1 MKDNL
6 ISRFNKEVSIVLC
19 GEAGQ
24 GIQTVEHILTQTLK
38 LSGYH
43 VFSTQEYMS
52 RIRGG
57 SNSTLVRVSSNRVSA
72 PVDRIDL
79 LIPFSPGAVSHIQKR
94 ISPMT
99 VLLGEKKIYGKEYQ
113 GERAIDAPLSQIAS
127 GIGGPIYSNTV
138 AVALLAGLLKVEW
151 EVLDRYLRHHFA
163 GKDEST
169 IHKNLEAARRGYEVS
184 DELIRNGKVQID
196 LDKHTEINDEILID
210 GVEALAMGAIAGGCN
225 FLSFYPMS
233 PSTAVAVLLAEH
245 SKEFGIIV
253 EQAEDEISAMNMGIG
268 AWYAGA
274 RGLASTSGGGFALMV
289 EGLSLAGMIES
300 PLVIHVGQRPGPAT
314 GLPTRTEQGEL
325 LFALYAGHGEFP
337 RIILAPGTIE
347 DCFYLAQK
355 AFNLADRYQIPVFIL
370 TDQYLLESHYN
381 IPSLD
386 PTRTPL
392 EKHFV
397 ETKQGYKR
405 YQLTETGLSPRGIPG
420 FGEGLVVLDS
430 DEHDEEGHI
439 TEDLDLRTKMVNK
452 RFKKLDLLKKDMVPP
467 ELVGPEN
474 YKTLIVGW
482 GSTYHAIR
490 EAIGRVG
497 RKDVALL
504 HFKQVY
510 PLHPDAIAYIK
521 RAKKTVI
528 IENNGSAQFGQLI
541 HLQTGFDMDRRILKY
556 NGLPFSVEELEEQL
570 KSILD

>member
-1 MKDNL
+1 MKDKPFPRL
-6 ISRFNKEVSIVLC
+6 KEDVSIVLC

-43 VFSTQEYMS
+43 VFSTEEYMS

-57 SNSTLVRVSSNRVSA
+57 SNSTLVRVCSNRVSA

-79 LIPFSPGAVSHIQKR
+79 LIPFSPGAISHVQKR
-94 ISPMT
+94 ISPET
-99 VLLGEKKIYGKEYQ
+99 VLLGEKKIVENQYPENRVINVPFS
-113 GERAIDAPLSQIAS
+113 EIAS
-127 GIGGPIYSNTV
+127 EVGGPIYTNTV
-138 AVALLAGLLKVEW
+138 AVALLAGLLRVER
-151 EVLDRYLRHHFA
+151 EVLNQYLRHHFA
-163 GKDEST
+163 GKDET
-169 IHKNLEAARRGYEVS
+169 IVHKNIEAVRRGYGVS
-184 DELIRNGKVQID
+184 DDLLRNGKLHID
-196 LDKHTEINDEILID
+196 LEKHNHIQDELLID

-233 PSTAVAVLLAEH
+233 PSTGVAVFLAQH

-253 EQAEDEISAMNMGIG
+253 EQAEDEISAMNMVIG

-300 PLVIHVGQRPGPAT
+300 PLVVHIGQRPAPAT
-314 GLPTRTEQGEL
+314 GLPTRTEQGDL
-325 LFALYAGHGEFP
+325 LFALYSGHGEFP
-337 RIILAPGTIE
+337 RIIFAPGTIE

-355 AFNLADRYQIPVFIL
+355 AFNFADRYQVPVFIL
-370 TDQYLLESHYN
+370 TDQYILESHYN

-405 YQLTETGLSPRGIPG
+405 YQLSEAGFSPRGIPG

-452 RFKKLDLLKKDMVPP
+452 RLKKLDLLMKDALPP
-467 ELVGPEN
+467 ELVGAEN

-482 GSTYHAIR
+482 GSTYHAIS
-490 EAIGRVG
+490 EALGRLG
-497 RKDVALL
+497 TKDVAFL

-510 PLHPDAIAYIK
+510 PLHSNTITYLK
-521 RAKKTVI
+521 KAKKTVI
-528 IENNGSAQFGQLI
+528 VENNGTGQFGQLI
-541 HLQTGFDMDRRILKY
+541 RLQTGFDMDHKILKY
-556 NGLPFSVEELEEQL
+556 NGLPFSVEELEKRL
-570 KSILD
+570 KSVLD